1 MAPLS
6 KDYVGG
12 WCNPVSLPICS
23 LCFAYSLLIMIKE
36 VYVCVCVYQ
45 GGWGEGRLDALQGRL
60 LHQPVVL
67 QYPPSPPPSPPLLFS
82 SPLLLFRSSSLML
95 SHELGMDAQGH
106 RETLPAGI
114 TVPACLVHTHTL
126 HARAHTHNFPPT
138 FAPTLSNQNSAPPPQ
153 CNWGG
158 GGGGVIEGE
167 GGGGGEE
174 NSTALLSGPLALYT
188 HTQWHSTLGC
198 QCHGG
203 IIVRSMS
210 SGVCSS

>member
-1 MAPLS
+1 M
-6 KDYVGG
+6 
-12 WCNPVSLPICS
+12 
-23 LCFAYSLLIMIKE
+23 
-36 VYVCVCVYQ
+36 
-45 GGWGEGRLDALQGRL
+45 

-158 GGGGVIEGE
+158 GGGVIEGE